1 MKVVINA
8 CFGGFSLS
16 DEGTRYYAK
25 LKGLK
30 LYPEKDKYGF
40 ITYFTVPKSERISD
54 LPGSWGDHPLEV
66 RVEFNKKSAEQTLY
80 CRDIPRD
87 DLDLVRTVED
97 LGEAAN
103 GSCAK
108 LKIVDIPDGT
118 DWEISE
124 YDGNEHVAQKH
135 ETWY

>member
-1 MKVVINA
+1 VKIVINA

-16 DEGTRYYAK
+16 DEGTQHYAK
-25 LKGLK
+25 LKGMT
-30 LYPEKDKYGF
+30 LYPEEHDHSYVTF
-40 ITYFTVPKSERISD
+40 WTVPEAERVKP
-54 LPGSWGDHPLEV
+54 LPGLWVNHPIEV
-66 RVEFNKKSAEQTLY
+66 RAEYNRKISGQTLY

-87 DLDLVRTVED
+87 DPELVRTVED

-103 GSCAK
+103 GSCAE
-108 LKIVDIPDGT
+108 LKIVEVPDGT